1 MHKNTK
7 NGYIKIET
15 KLENN
20 KFYCAVEGSDSGM
33 PESIKNYYLRLHK
46 NFKTDKLSIQNY
58 GLGLHMALSF

>member
-7 NGYIKIET
+7 NVYIKIET

-46 NFKTDKLSIQNY
+46 NFETDKF
-58 GLGLHMALSF
+58 LSF